1 WLLVDGEV
9 PQPVPYLRAAQG
21 AGASTPVVATC
32 ADRSLAARRLPGAAG
47 FHLLP
52 PVADARLVEL
62 TRLPGTRHDAA
73 DRAGAFFTA
82 LGFEREWVEDAPG
95 LVLGRIVCGLVNE
108 ALFAVG
114 EGVGSGEDVDTG
126 VMLGLNHPRGPV
138 SWGREIGFDHVLATI
153 DGIWE
158 ERREERYRAAP
169 LLRRVAATGE
179 SIG

>member
-1 WLLVDGEV
+1 M
-9 PQPVPYLRAAQG
+9 
-21 AGASTPVVATC
+21 
-32 ADRSLAARRLPGAAG
+32 
-47 FHLLP
+47 
-52 PVADARLVEL
+52 
-62 TRLPGTRHDAA
+62 
-73 DRAGAFFTA
+73 
-82 LGFEREWVEDAPG
+82 EDSPG

-138 SWGREIGFDHVLATI
+138 SWGREIGFDHVLATM